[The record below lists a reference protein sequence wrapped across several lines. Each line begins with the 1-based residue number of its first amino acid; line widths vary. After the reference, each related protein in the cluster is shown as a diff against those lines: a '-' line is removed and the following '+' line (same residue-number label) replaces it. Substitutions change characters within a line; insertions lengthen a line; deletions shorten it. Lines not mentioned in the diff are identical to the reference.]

1 MRSGSRIAT
10 KATTSSSAAS
20 RSWISGPLRA
30 ACGRVWL
37 VALIV
42 TTAPGCPRLEDASVA
57 PVVVRNVQGDLQTL
71 ATTGSGTIGSINDL
85 LVAPDGRLYASDG
98 VAHTVHSFNAQ
109 GALEGSIG
117 QEGQGPGELRRPAGL
132 AALADTVAVA
142 NEGNDRLELF
152 SSSGAVLGSR
162 PLPPGP
168 PVAIGPSGQL
178 VQPAFGVDS
187 VLAVLYNARLERIA
201 GLGTSA
207 GPTTRVVQ
215 IDRMK
220 AQIEAREVPDVFLN
234 SAEAVIGSAG
244 VWLIVP
250 ARAEIGS
257 YGLDGHERWT
267 IMLNDWKTAD
277 VFDDFVARNQSIG
290 AGRIWPL
297 RYLLDARPVNDRLWV
312 LMGRSF
318 YSDATIVVLDGDGTI
333 VEQIVF
339 PGVVGAA
346 RFAVDA
352 QQGYVYF
359 AIRDDAELLR
369 VSLRSGA

>member
-1 MRSGSRIAT
+1 
-10 KATTSSSAAS
+10 
-20 RSWISGPLRA
+20 
-30 ACGRVWL
+30 
-37 VALIV
+37 
-42 TTAPGCPRLEDASVA
+42 
-57 PVVVRNVQGDLQTL
+57 
-71 ATTGSGTIGSINDL
+71 
-85 LVAPDGRLYASDG
+85 
-98 VAHTVHSFNAQ
+98 
-109 GALEGSIG
+109 
-117 QEGQGPGELRRPAGL
+117 
-132 AALADTVAVA
+132 
-142 NEGNDRLELF
+142 
-152 SSSGAVLGSR
+152 
-162 PLPPGP
+162 
-168 PVAIGPSGQL
+168 
-178 VQPAFGVDS
+178 VDS